1 MHYGAIKDFL
11 NMKCSLNLFYDDLG
25 VQKNYFGAGRGMCTH
40 QAHFWKKPFPEKI
53 GIFVKKVPETGQK
66 KCVFWEILGVF

>member
-11 NMKCSLNLFYDDLG
+11 NMKRSLNLLYYALR

-40 QAHFWKKPFPEKI
+40 QAHFWKNPFPEKI
-53 GIFVKKVPETGQK
+53 GIFVKKSAWDRAEKMRFFGK
-66 KCVFWEILGVF
+66 F